1 MAHGEYSLIEIGD
14 VLPEFGCI
22 FEVRQDRI
30 CSFASY
36 TCSSQTILRIVVE
49 VDSTTIPEHPIRHC
63 FGINSSDSSAN
74 LDQNTTAAKRT
85 FRQPICHL
93 GVLVA
98 CQSLPTG
105 HNIPGTNGSCIDADA
120 MEYVE
125 PFFFHALSTEGAGI
139 GDVQWAHQ
147 WKSKVCS
154 ACQRETLVERL
165 RTPRVSRCRTH

>member
-1 MAHGEYSLIEIGD
+1 MQPDDVHQNLDASSKSVKIESACTRFLCFAHRGTCAHRRLYY
-14 VLPEFGCI
+14 
-22 FEVRQDRI
+22 VRRG
-30 CSFASY
+30 
-36 TCSSQTILRIVVE
+36 VE

-74 LDQNTTAAKRT
+74 PDQSTTAAKGT
-85 FRQPICHL
+85 FRQSICHL

-147 WKSKVCS
+147 WKSKVYS